1 MDVRRSSLQ
10 AVGTRCTRA
19 RVRNIFTVFWKSKK
33 GRANGRGIVDDVG
46 EVLSARPSES
56 KSLIRT

>member
-1 MDVRRSSLQ
+1 MQ

-19 RVRNIFTVFWKSKK
+19 RVRNIFTVFWKIKK